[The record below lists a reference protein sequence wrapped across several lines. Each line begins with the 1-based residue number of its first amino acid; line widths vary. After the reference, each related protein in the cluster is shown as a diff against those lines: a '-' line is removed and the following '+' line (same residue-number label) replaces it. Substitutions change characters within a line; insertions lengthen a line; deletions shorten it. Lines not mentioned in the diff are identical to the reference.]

1 MCLSFHLLTNHPCAD
16 AARRFL
22 WGLLFPYV
30 ALCYVM
36 FMFCDLVHKE
46 KVICEVVSPERA

>member
-46 KVICEVVSPERA
+46 KVICEVVLPERA